1 MTLSEQIIILIILLF
16 LSGFFSGSEVALI
29 SLTKVKARHM
39 LDKKKFG
46 SLFVKKLKDDP
57 QRMLATILIG
67 NNLVNVA
74 ASAIA
79 TSIMISIFKS
89 YAIAIATGVMTLLIL
104 IFGEITPKS
113 IAAKNNEFISQ
124 LVAAPIWY
132 LSIILA
138 PILNVLD
145 KFLNKFIKIVGI
157 KAKEK
162 AITDEEIMSMIKVAE
177 EEGSIKEIEEKMI
190 KSILEFDDINVGEIA
205 TPRRDM
211 TMLDSKMKI
220 KDALKL
226 SMKKRHTRIP
236 VYEKSKD
243 NIVGIVHIKDL
254 VKHMQGKNKNNSI
267 SKIMYKPYFVPEV
280 KKISDLLRQFQK
292 RKEHMAIVVDEHGSI
307 TGLVTLEDV
316 LEEIVGEIMDE
327 TDIIAQNIKK
337 IGKNVWIVNGK
348 TDIDEVNVKLDMKL
362 KGKGYD
368 TLSGFILKRTG
379 KIPKQGDE
387 ISYTRFKL
395 KIEEIEDN
403 RISKVRVEKGK
414 IVLRNIYK

>member
-1 MTLSEQIIILIILLF
+1 MAIGTEIIILIILLL

-29 SLTKVKARHM
+29 SLTKLRARQM
-39 LDKKKFG
+39 LDKKKPGAVFIN
-46 SLFVKKLKDDP
+46 KLKEDP

-67 NNLVNVA
+67 NNIANVA

-79 TSIMISIFKS
+79 TSIMIGIFKN
-89 YAIAIATGVMTLLIL
+89 YAVAIATGVMTLLIL

-113 IAAKNNEFISQ
+113 IAAKNNELISR

-132 LSIILA
+132 LSIVLA

-145 KFLNKFIKIVGI
+145 KFLNRFIKLIGI
-157 KAKEK
+157 KAQEK
-162 AITDEEIMSMIKVAE
+162 VITDEDIMSVVRSAE

-190 KSILEFDDINVGEIA
+190 KSILEFDDINVSEIA
-205 TPRRDM
+205 TPRKDM
-211 TMLDSKMKI
+211 IMLESKFNI
-220 KDALKL
+220 ENALKL
-226 SMKKRHTRIP
+226 FLKKKHTRTP
-236 VYEKSKD
+236 VYEKQKD
-243 NIVGIVHIKDL
+243 NIVGIIHVKD
-254 VKHMQGKNKNNSI
+254 VMKNIQGKNKNLPI
-267 SKIMYKPYFVPEV
+267 TKIMYKPYFVPEV

-327 TDIIAQNIKK
+327 TDILAPNIKS
-337 IGKNVWIVNGK
+337 IGKNAWIINGK
-348 TDIDEVNVKLDMKL
+348 TDIDEVNEKLHMKL
-362 KGKGYD
+362 KGRGYD
-368 TLSGFILKRTG
+368 TFSGFLLKRTG

-387 ISYTRFKL
+387 ITYKRFRF

-403 RISKVRVEKGK
+403 RISKVRAEK
-414 IVLRNIYK
+414 R